1 MKEEYQKIVTN
12 RYSCR
17 EFKQEAIS
25 KEDLEYILEAG
36 RNAPSSLGLEPW
48 KFVVVQN
55 DAKKKEIS
63 QIAYNQPHV
72 ANNGALIILL
82 TRLDFAEY
90 FEPKLRA
97 RNMPLEEIQ
106 KRLDTYKPFLEGMN
120 ETQKYAYAKE
130 QTHLALMNLAN
141 AASALGLGSCII
153 GGFDNAKLDTY
164 LKLDTK
170 KYKSSV
176 MLVIGKKKNEE
187 IPPKLRFAFDEVVEF
202 LE

>member
-17 EFKQEAIS
+17 DFINEKIS

-36 RNAPSSLGLEPW
+36 RISPSSLGLEPW
-48 KFVVVQN
+48 KFVVVQKEE
-55 DAKKKEIS
+55 KKQEIS
-63 QIAYNQPHV
+63 KIAYNQPHV

-82 TRLDFAEY
+82 VRLDFAEY

-97 RNMPLEEIQ
+97 RNMPQEEIE
-106 KRLDTYKPFLEGMN
+106 KRLNTYKPFLENMN

-153 GGFDNAKLDTY
+153 GGFDNAKLDGY

-176 MLVIGKKKNEE
+176 MLALGKKKSEE
-187 IPPKLRFAFDEVVEF
+187 IPPKLRFSFDEVVEF